1 MFTHIPL
8 SGCVTSL
15 QSSISLL
22 SSSIAIL
29 DSKVNDFPRLT
40 KVLQTDTVRPGSL
53 RPFLCSTELF
63 LQHFH
68 LLPESALTNAQSTL
82 LSTITPELN
91 SLLSRVESHL
101 DKLARRE
108 QSLIA
113 KYELQEGRL
122 SGSHPTR
129 SVKASAFRSSR
140 LETGDEEEDRE
151 KERLRQI
158 KRKKERLSYTV
169 ERLKLEAGQREREL
183 KMSVAGR

>member
-1 MFTHIPL
+1 MSTHTPL
-8 SGCVTSL
+8 CGCVTSL

-40 KVLQTDTVRPGSL
+40 KVLQTDT
-53 RPFLCSTELF
+53 
-63 LQHFH
+63 HFH

-129 SVKASAFRSSR
+129 SVKASAFKSSR